1 MLKNLWYYFINILNI
16 FYSFLIPPEV
26 YPGRIALLLTTLLVL
41 INIFIGIMQTT
52 PMSGQINQMQ
62 FWLMTCIIFVIMSV
76 FIYALILAHIQF
88 PYGICKTRNPSRHV
102 LDNIGIIIMPIVF
115 IFYAV
120 VYNVSILTWI
130 P

>member
-1 MLKNLWYYFINILNI
+1 MFDNIWYCFIKYFVCL
-16 FYSFLIPPEV
+16 YSFLIPPEV

-41 INIFIGIMQTT
+41 INIFIGVMETT

-88 PYGICKTRNPSRHV
+88 PYGICKTRSPSRHF
-102 LDNIGIIIMPIVF
+102 LDNVGIVIMPVVF
-115 IFYAV
+115 MFFAT
-120 VYNVSILTWI
+120 VYSI
-130 P
+130 

>member
-1 MLKNLWYYFINILNI
+1 MIIYGTCCFIKYLVC

-41 INIFIGIMQTT
+41 INIFIGVMENT

-62 FWLMTCIIFVIMSV
+62 FWLLTCIIFVIISV

-88 PYGICKTRNPSRHV
+88 PYGICKIRRPSRHF
-102 LDNIGIIIMPIVF
+102 LDNVGIVIMPVVF
-115 IFYAV
+115 IFFAT
-120 VYNVSILTWI
+120 VYYISI
-130 P
+130 